1 MDDPTQA
8 LILCAMAE
16 TAHDDGT
23 EARASQATYARYA
36 RCSDRTLRRHL
47 KAMEEAGVIR
57 RGNQDLV
64 AHLRADRRP
73 VVWDLNMGSAA
84 GQNDRPVDS
93 GRADKVE
100 RPDIS
105 VRSMP
110 PRPDNYDT
118 NGRTRMSDKPKPE
131 PSLKN
136 EPSTLFGEPPS
147 ESSASPPPAV
157 DMGFDEFWSLYPRKV
172 ARPAA
177 LAAWKRAIKRGADPR
192 HIVRFIG
199 EQARIWE
206 HHQKDLQYIPHPATW
221 INQARYLDDID
232 MPPTTAVQQPMST
245 TDQRVMGWLALA
257 EQLGAN

>member
-1 MDDPTQA
+1 VDDPTQA

-73 VVWDLNMGSAA
+73 VVWDLNMGPTA
-84 GQNDRPVDS
+84 GQNDRPVGS
-93 GRADKVE
+93 GRADKVD
-100 RPDIS
+100 RPDTV

-110 PRPDNYDT
+110 LRPDNYDT
-118 NGRTRMSDKPKPE
+118 NGRTLMSDKPKPE

-136 EPSTLFGEPPS
+136 EPSTLFPDPSASDPP
-147 ESSASPPPAV
+147 SPPPVA
-157 DMGFDEFWSLYPRKV
+157 DRGFDEFWAAYPKKIGKTDAKSAWRKAV
-172 ARPAA
+172 
-177 LAAWKRAIKRGADPR
+177 KRGADPD
-192 HIVRFIG
+192 HIVRYAT
-199 EQARIWE
+199 EQAAVWE
-206 HHQKDLQYIPHPATW
+206 RHQKDPQYIPYPATW
-221 INQARYLDDID
+221 LNKARYLDEYD
-232 MPPTTAVQQPMST
+232 MPTQTPQRGHQPYRNPDDNSGYYEPLIAS
-245 TDQRVMGWLALA
+245 R
-257 EQLGAN
+257 